1 MDREIVLSSYSV
13 KGQENNT
20 PQDFTTK
27 FNRPIILDSNSQ
39 YMVGLNRI
47 VNMSF
52 TWFNVNSSY
61 GNQLIKYSSD
71 NGSTFQNINFQAG
84 VWNYTDFNKYIKNI
98 TKTGDKYPITIE
110 FDDTTFRVTVTLAK
124 NYQLDLTASNF
135 NDLIGFDKEVLKG
148 EENIGPKVPNL
159 SQDTDILNIHC
170 DLIND
175 SLVDGQDTDIIYSF
189 STSVLR
195 PSYSFTIEP
204 RRVTYNP
211 TNKNNISSIKIY
223 ITDGKRRLIGPL
235 QDPVTWYGINYAGTK
250 MTQWDF
256 QNKGTRT
263 SPARLSFV
271 LEVPL
276 RHLRPSVIYSVPC
289 DRILQRAY

>member
-1 MDREIVLSSYSV
+1 MDR
-13 KGQENNT
+13 
-20 PQDFTTK
+20 
-27 FNRPIILDSNSQ
+27 NSQ

-47 VNMSF
+47 INMSF

-71 NGSTFQNINFQAG
+71 NGSTFHNITFPAG
-84 VWNYTDFNKYIKNI
+84 VWNYTDFNTYIKDI
-98 TKTGDKYPITIE
+98 TKIDDGNSDPTYPITLE
-110 FDDTTFRVTVTLAK
+110 FDETTFRVTVTLVQ

-135 NDLIGFDKEVLKG
+135 NDLIGFDKKVLKN
-148 EENIGPKVPNL
+148 EKNVEPKVPNL

-204 RRVTYNP
+204 RRVTFNP
-211 TNKNNISSIKIY
+211 VNKNSVNIIRIY
-223 ITDGKRRLIGPL
+223 ITDGKRRLINLNGA
-235 QDPVTWYGINYAGTK
+235 D
-250 MTQWDF
+250 
-256 QNKGTRT
+256 T
-263 SPARLSFV
+263 SFSL
-271 LEVPL
+271 LLKKIE
-276 RHLRPSVIYSVPC
+276 
-289 DRILQRAY
+289 

>member
-1 MDREIVLSSYSV
+1 MEREIVLSSYSV
-13 KGQENNT
+13 KGQGNNT
-20 PQDFTTK
+20 PQDFTIK
-27 FNRPIILDSNSQ
+27 FNKPIILDRNSE
-39 YMVGLNRI
+39 YTVGLNRI

-52 TWFNVNSSY
+52 TWFNVNPSY

-71 NGSTFQNINFQAG
+71 NGSTFENITFPKG
-84 VWNYTDFNKYIKNI
+84 VWSYTDFDTYIKGI
-98 TKTGDKYPITIE
+98 TKTKKNNKDHYPITLE
-110 FDDTTFRVTVTLAK
+110 FNETTFRVTVTLDQ

-135 NDLIGFDKEVLKG
+135 NELIGFNKVVLKS
-148 EENIGPKVPNL
+148 ESNTGPNVPNL

-211 TNKNNISSIKIY
+211 TNKNSISSIRMY
-223 ITDGKRRLIGPL
+223 ITDGKRRLVDLNGA
-235 QDPVTWYGINYAGTK
+235 D
-250 MTQWDF
+250 
-256 QNKGTRT
+256 T
-263 SPARLSFV
+263 SFSL
-271 LEVPL
+271 LL
-276 RHLRPSVIYSVPC
+276 K
-289 DRILQRAY
+289 RIE